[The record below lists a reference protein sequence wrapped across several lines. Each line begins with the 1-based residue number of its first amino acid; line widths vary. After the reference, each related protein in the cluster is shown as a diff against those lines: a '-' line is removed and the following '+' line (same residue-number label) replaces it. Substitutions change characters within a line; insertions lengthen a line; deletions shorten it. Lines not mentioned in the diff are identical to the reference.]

1 MAEIVSWIHERGA
14 GDAVALDL
22 TGSFR
27 VAGRWECVALHDQA
41 HEGSHMV
48 ARIATYSFT
57 GDGQDLGTRAEA
69 GILPILKAQPGFKSY
84 AVAIG
89 EGKVFS
95 SSAWESKDE
104 AESGSAAVASWV
116 ADNMTEISLEGDVHY
131 ADVAF
136 STALGVSTA

>member
-1 MAEIVSWIHERGA
+1 M
-14 GDAVALDL
+14 L
-22 TGSFR
+22 
-27 VAGRWECVALHDQA
+27 
-41 HEGSHMV
+41 

-57 GDGQDLGTRAEA
+57 GDAEDLGKRAEA

-95 SSAWESKDE
+95 SSTWDDRPQAE
-104 AESGSAAVASWV
+104 AGSAAVAKWV
-116 ADNMTEISLEGDVHY
+116 AENMTEITLEGDIHY
-131 ADVAF
+131 AEVAF

>member
-1 MAEIVSWIHERGA
+1 
-14 GDAVALDL
+14 
-22 TGSFR
+22 
-27 VAGRWECVALHDQA
+27 
-41 HEGSHMV
+41 MV

-57 GDGQDLGTRAEA
+57 GDGQDLGGRAEA

-95 SSAWESKDE
+95 SSAWDSRDE
-104 AESGSAAVASWV
+104 AESGSAGVATWV

-136 STALGVSTA
+136 NTALGVSTA

>member
-1 MAEIVSWIHERGA
+1 
-14 GDAVALDL
+14 
-22 TGSFR
+22 
-27 VAGRWECVALHDQA
+27 
-41 HEGSHMV
+41 MV

-57 GDGQDLGTRAEA
+57 GDGQDLGARAEA

-95 SSAWESKDE
+95 SSAWESRDE
-104 AESGSAAVASWV
+104 AESGSAAVANWV
-116 ADNMTEISLEGDVHY
+116 AENMTEISLEGDVHY

-136 STALGVSTA
+136 STALEVSTA

>member
-1 MAEIVSWIHERGA
+1 
-14 GDAVALDL
+14 
-22 TGSFR
+22 
-27 VAGRWECVALHDQA
+27 
-41 HEGSHMV
+41 MV

-57 GDGQDLGTRAEA
+57 GDAQELGKRAEA

-95 SSAWESKDE
+95 SSAWESRAE
-104 AESGSAAVASWV
+104 ADVGSAAVASWV
-116 ADNMTEISLEGDVHY
+116 AENMTEISLIGEVSY
-131 ADVAF
+131 AEVAF